1 METVNVVIDE
11 ASTSESSKDA
21 NQLPKSILPLT
32 LENDQEVG
40 NQDPPSPASPS
51 TI

>member
-11 ASTSESSKDA
+11 ASTSESSEDVD
-21 NQLPKSILPLT
+21 QTKSILPLT

-40 NQDPPSPASPS
+40 D
-51 TI
+51 